1 MTSTTAPPLAEA
13 LVARPAKRRREGNRL
28 LPASSWW
35 IICTCLA
42 ILFASPLLISL
53 LSSFKTTAAASAT
66 NPTLL
71 PSEFSLENY
80 QSLQGVGVGIG
91 NYVMNSVL
99 VTLGTVVG
107 TVILSTMAG
116 FGFEKYGFFGRNT
129 AFMVIVAMLM
139 IPFQAVVTPLYIIL
153 NQLGFQNSLVGV
165 TLVYITYQLPFAL
178 FVMRNSFAGVPQALE
193 EAALVDGASSF
204 RMFRQIMLP
213 LVRPGVITVALF
225 AFFAAWNEFFAALIL
240 LSDQSQYTLPV
251 ALTLLQGSL
260 LGQISWGT
268 LQAGVMVSMVPCV
281 IIYAVLQRYYVA
293 GLLSG
298 GIK

>member
-1 MTSTTAPPLAEA
+1 MTTSATEPLAGA
-13 LVARPAKRRREGNRL
+13 TTTSSSPASPRNRL
-28 LPASSWW
+28 LPASAWW

-42 ILFASPLLISL
+42 ILFVSPLLISL
-53 LSSFKTTAAASAT
+53 LSSLKTPAAAQAE

-71 PSEFSLENY
+71 PEQFSTENY
-80 QSLQGVGVGIG
+80 QALQGVGVGIG
-91 NYVMNSVL
+91 SYITNSVL
-99 VTLGTVVG
+99 VALGTVIG
-107 TVILSTMAG
+107 TVILATTAG
-116 FGFEKYGFFGRNT
+116 YGFEKYGFFGRRT
-129 AFMVIVAMLM
+129 AFMVIIAMLM
-139 IPFQAVVTPLYIIL
+139 IPFQAVVTPLYIVL
-153 NQLGFQNSLVGV
+153 NKLGLHNSLTGL

-178 FVMRNSFAGVPQALE
+178 FVMRNAFAAVPLALE
-193 EAALVDGASSF
+193 EAALMDGASSV
-204 RMFRQIMLP
+204 RMFRQVMLP

-240 LSDQSQYTLPV
+240 LNDQSKYTLPV

-268 LQAGVMVSMVPCV
+268 LQAGVMVSMIPCV

-293 GLLSG
+293 GMLSG

>member
-1 MTSTTAPPLAEA
+1 MTSATAS
-13 LVARPAKRRREGNRL
+13 PAGAAQGSAKPGQSRHRL
-28 LPASSWW
+28 LPACAWW

-42 ILFASPLLISL
+42 FLFVAPLLISL
-53 LSSFKTTAAASAT
+53 LSSLKTPAAAQAE

-71 PSEFSLENY
+71 PEKLSVANY

-91 NYVMNSVL
+91 SYVTNSGL
-99 VTLGTVVG
+99 VALGTVVG
-107 TVILSTMAG
+107 TVILATMAG
-116 FGFEKYGFFGRNT
+116 YGFEKYGFFGRRT
-129 AFMVIVAMLM
+129 AFMVIIAMLM
-139 IPFQAVVTPLYIIL
+139 IPFQAVVTPLYIVL
-153 NQLGFQNSLVGV
+153 NKLGFHSSLTGL

-178 FVMRNSFAGVPQALE
+178 FVMRNAFAAIPLALE
-193 EAALVDGASSF
+193 EAALVDGASSI
-204 RMFRQIMLP
+204 RMFRQVMLP

-240 LSDQSQYTLPV
+240 LNDQSKYTLPV

-293 GLLSG
+293 GMLSG

>member
-1 MTSTTAPPLAEA
+1 MTSVTAPLETVSRSTSSGQP
-13 LVARPAKRRREGNRL
+13 RNRL
-28 LPASSWW
+28 LPASAWW

-42 ILFASPLLISL
+42 FLFVAPLLISL
-53 LSSFKTTAAASAT
+53 LSSLKTPAAAQAE
-66 NPTLL
+66 NPSLL
-71 PSEFSLENY
+71 PEKFSVENY
-80 QSLQGVGVGIG
+80 QALQGVGVGISS
-91 NYVMNSVL
+91 YVTNSVL
-99 VTLGTVVG
+99 VALGTVVG
-107 TVILSTMAG
+107 TVILATTAG
-116 FGFEKYGFFGRNT
+116 YGFEKYGFFGRTT
-129 AFMVIVAMLM
+129 AFMVIIAMLM
-139 IPFQAVVTPLYIIL
+139 IPFQAVVTPLYIVL
-153 NQLGFQNSLVGV
+153 HKLGFQNSLTGL

-178 FVMRNSFAGVPQALE
+178 FVMRNSFASIPQALE

-204 RMFRQIMLP
+204 RMFREVMLP

-240 LSDQSQYTLPV
+240 INDQARYTLPV

-260 LGQISWGT
+260 LGQVSWGT

-293 GLLSG
+293 GMLSG

>member
-1 MTSTTAPPLAEA
+1 
-13 LVARPAKRRREGNRL
+13 L
-28 LPASSWW
+28 LPACAWW

-42 ILFASPLLISL
+42 FLFVAPLLISL
-53 LSSFKTTAAASAT
+53 LSSLKTPAAAQAE

-71 PSEFSLENY
+71 PEKLSVANY

-91 NYVMNSVL
+91 SYVTNSGL
-99 VTLGTVVG
+99 VALGTVVG
-107 TVILSTMAG
+107 TVILATMAG
-116 FGFEKYGFFGRNT
+116 YGFEKYGFFGRRT
-129 AFMVIVAMLM
+129 AFMVIIAMLM
-139 IPFQAVVTPLYIIL
+139 IPFQAVVTPLYIVL
-153 NQLGFQNSLVGV
+153 NKLGFHSSLTGL

-178 FVMRNSFAGVPQALE
+178 FVMRNAFAAIPLALE
-193 EAALVDGASSF
+193 EAALVDGASSI
-204 RMFRQIMLP
+204 RMFRQVMLP

-225 AFFAAWNEFFAALIL
+225 AFFAAWNAFFAALIL
-240 LSDQSQYTLPV
+240 LNDQSKYTLPV

-293 GLLSG
+293 GMLSG

>member
-1 MTSTTAPPLAEA
+1 MTTSATEPLAGATTASSSPGSP
-13 LVARPAKRRREGNRL
+13 RNRL
-28 LPASSWW
+28 LPASAWW

-42 ILFASPLLISL
+42 ILFVSPLLISL
-53 LSSFKTTAAASAT
+53 LSSLKTPAAAQAE

-71 PSEFSLENY
+71 PEQFSTENY
-80 QSLQGVGVGIG
+80 QALQGVGVGIG
-91 NYVMNSVL
+91 SYITNSVL
-99 VTLGTVVG
+99 VALGTVIG
-107 TVILSTMAG
+107 TVILATTAG
-116 FGFEKYGFFGRNT
+116 YGFEKYGFFGRRT
-129 AFMVIVAMLM
+129 AFMVIIAMLM
-139 IPFQAVVTPLYIIL
+139 IPFQAVVTPLYIVL
-153 NQLGFQNSLVGV
+153 NKLGLHNSLTGL

-178 FVMRNSFAGVPQALE
+178 FVMRNAFAAVPLALE
-193 EAALVDGASSF
+193 EAALMDGASSV
-204 RMFRQIMLP
+204 RMFRQVMLP

-240 LSDQSQYTLPV
+240 LNDQSKYTLPV

-268 LQAGVMVSMVPCV
+268 LQAGVMVSMIPCV

-293 GLLSG
+293 GMLSG